1 MRQTLINQLH
11 DYLQSLAP
19 DDKIDAINQFR
30 QVLHAESPFKDQP
43 IDCVLWVKEEQISP
57 NDYNPNNMAPQEKRL
72 LTKSLEADGFTQP
85 IVVVEKKD
93 HHYEIVDGFHR
104 HLLSQS
110 KATLKK
116 RFHGYLPITQLE
128 KCDDSLPSRMAATVR
143 HNRARGRHQISA
155 MSDIVRELSQLGW
168 SDEKMGQELGM
179 DADEILRL
187 KQINGLCEMFG
198 NRQFS
203 QAWTVK

>member
-1 MRQTLINQLH
+1 
-11 DYLQSLAP
+11 
-19 DDKIDAINQFR
+19 
-30 QVLHAESPFKDQP
+30 
-43 IDCVLWVKEEQISP
+43 
-57 NDYNPNNMAPQEKRL
+57 MAPQEKRL

-85 IVVVEKKD
+85 IVVIEKQA
-93 HHYEIVDGFHR
+93 HRYEIVDGFHR
-104 HLLSQS
+104 HMLSQS
-110 KATLKK
+110 RAALKK
-116 RFHGYLPITQLE
+116 RFHGYLPITQLD
-128 KCDDSLPSRMAATVR
+128 KRDDSLPSRMAATVR

-155 MSDIVRELSQLGW
+155 MSDIVRELSHLGW

>member
-1 MRQTLINQLH
+1 MRQKLIDQLH
-11 DYLQSLAP
+11 EYLQHLTS
-19 DDKIDAINQFR
+19 DEKIEAINQFR
-30 QVLHAESPFKDQP
+30 QALHDESPFKDQP
-43 IDCVLWVKEEQISP
+43 IDCVLWVKEAQVTP

-85 IVVVEKKD
+85 IVVIEKPD
-93 HHYEIVDGFHR
+93 HRYEIVDGFHR

-110 KATLKK
+110 KTTLKK
-116 RFHGYLPITQLE
+116 RFHGYLPITQLD
-128 KCDDSLPSRMAATVR
+128 KRDDSLPSRMAATVR

-155 MSDIVRELSQLGW
+155 MSDIVRELSHLGW

>member
-93 HHYEIVDGFHR
+93 RHYEIVDGFHR

-143 HNRARGRHQISA
+143 HNRARGRHQIGA